1 MTMITTPLLQPPDY
15 DDEVDPE
22 SAALMVEPSSSNKT
36 SISSTSHEHPTLADN
51 NNNDE
56 ADEDEYESHFTLR
69 IPTSTVHF
77 RGSTLRVID
86 TDHDQIILQQQ
97 QQNRTKKKKNKVLVK
112 RLSPSTYAN
121 RFLRIGYTLVTI
133 LFLGFLFVF
142 ALQVLLFLFIALPVD
157 GGYTSSGGSAVDVIG
172 LISTLLSFPVM
183 LHGLASLMGKVF
195 VDVVVCEQCFA
206 ILMMNVSHFHI
217 SYSQH
222 HVCSFFLSFSS
233 NIRYRT

>member
-1 MTMITTPLLQPPDY
+1 MSMITTPLLQPPGY

-22 SAALMVEPSSSNKT
+22 SAALMVEPSSSSNKT
-36 SISSTSHEHPTLADN
+36 SISSTSHEHPTLADD

-97 QQNRTKKKKNKVLVK
+97 HRTKKKNKVLVK

-195 VDVVVCEQCFA
+195 VDLI
-206 ILMMNVSHFHI
+206 IL
-217 SYSQH
+217 
-222 HVCSFFLSFSS
+222 FFLCV
-233 NIRYRT
+233 

>member
-1 MTMITTPLLQPPDY
+1 MITTPLLQPPDGGY

-22 SAALMVEPSSSNKT
+22 SAALMVEPSSSSNKT

-97 QQNRTKKKKNKVLVK
+97 NRTKKNKVKVLVK

-183 LHGLASLMGKVF
+183 LHGLASLMGKF
-195 VDVVVCEQCFA
+195 LL
-206 ILMMNVSHFHI
+206 LMLFCVYGNVLQ
-217 SYSQH
+217 Y
-222 HVCSFFLSFSS
+222 L
-233 NIRYRT
+233 

>member
-1 MTMITTPLLQPPDY
+1 MITTPLLQPPDGGY

-22 SAALMVEPSSSNKT
+22 SAALKPSSSNKT

-86 TDHDQIILQQQ
+86 TDHDQIILQQSG
-97 QQNRTKKKKNKVLVK
+97 QNRTKKKNKVLVK

-195 VDVVVCEQCFA
+195 AVVVVVCVQCFA
-206 ILMMNVSHFHI
+206 ILMINVSHFHI
-217 SYSQH
+217 SYSH

>member
-1 MTMITTPLLQPPDY
+1 MSMITTPLLQPPGY

-22 SAALMVEPSSSNKT
+22 SAALMVEPSSSSNKT
-36 SISSTSHEHPTLADN
+36 SISSTSHEHPTLADD

-56 ADEDEYESHFTLR
+56 ADEDEDEYESHFTLR

-97 QQNRTKKKKNKVLVK
+97 NQGDKEQNRTKKKKNKVLVK

-195 VDVVVCEQCFA
+195 VDLI
-206 ILMMNVSHFHI
+206 IL
-217 SYSQH
+217 
-222 HVCSFFLSFSS
+222 FFLCV
-233 NIRYRT
+233 

>member
-1 MTMITTPLLQPPDY
+1 MSMITTPLLQPPDGGY

-22 SAALMVEPSSSNKT
+22 SAALMVEPSSSSNKT
-36 SISSTSHEHPTLADN
+36 SISSTSHEHPTLVDN

-97 QQNRTKKKKNKVLVK
+97 NRTKKNKVKVLVK

-157 GGYTSSGGSAVDVIG
+157 GGYTSSEGSAVDVIG

-183 LHGLASLMGKVF
+183 LHGLASLMGKRF
-195 VDVVVCEQCFA
+195 L
-206 ILMMNVSHFHI
+206 LMLLCVSNVLQ
-217 SYSQH
+217 Y
-222 HVCSFFLSFSS
+222 L
-233 NIRYRT
+233 